1 MVGADSA
8 AEEWKEV
15 AKASEIEMNIEILIN
30 DNRQATFQRVP
41 ERFLILQISGAW
53 VKKWNQIP
61 RKNALLSEQREESI
75 VQTNAI
81 QWQKSQLL

>member
-8 AEEWKEV
+8 AEELKEV
-15 AKASEIEMNIEILIN
+15 AKASEIEINIEILIN

-53 VKKWNQIP
+53 VKK
-61 RKNALLSEQREESI
+61 
-75 VQTNAI
+75 
-81 QWQKSQLL
+81 